1 MRWTLHLVLL
11 VVLLSLGASL
21 FEDLFG
27 DSRTQGRGARGRSAA
42 PGRRDRASRRRE
54 VIEDNLLSF
63 LLLECEAYLAEKFG
77 SYDEDELS
85 VYLREKQERDAAF
98 VADLVDVYGVTE
110 VDVERAGETALA
122 EVLQMMRDRL
132 EGLVLQLRTEIQ
144 EGVRDLGGMPSND
157 TVYEEE
163 DVEWS

>member
-1 MRWTLHLVLL
+1 MTFLGLVLL
-11 VVLLSLGASL
+11 LGLLALGSAL

-27 DSRTQGRGARGRSAA
+27 DSRTQRAGGAGKARSGRS
-42 PGRRDRASRRRE
+42 RSNRRRE

-63 LLLECEAYLAEKFG
+63 LLLECEAYLSETFG
-77 SYDEDELS
+77 SYDEAELAD
-85 VYLREKQERDAAF
+85 YLREKQERDAAF

-110 VDVERAGETALA
+110 VDVERAGEAAVA
-122 EVLQMMRDRL
+122 EVLRMMRARL
-132 EGLVLQLRTEIQ
+132 EGLVQQLRAEIQ
-144 EGVRDLGGMPSND
+144 EGAAGREVPGTPPND